1 MKENQILIMST
12 KNHLE
17 NLSSLLV
24 KLSAIKRD
32 PALDLKE
39 RGARKLLITELI
51 ENKEK
56 LAQDEIWQAPEINEK
71 CSVLLTKDFEMSI
84 FNQAAK
90 QDRHYHK
97 LGTEIYLIVEGKML
111 IEVENKDYLLSLGD
125 SIVVN
130 PGSVHLVKPSQENF
144 IAYVFS
150 FNCKGV
156 EDKFI
161 VL

>member
-1 MKENQILIMST
+1 MSI

-17 NLSSLLV
+17 NLPSLLV
-24 KLSAIKRD
+24 KFSSIKKD
-32 PALDLKE
+32 PALGSNS
-39 RGARKLLITELI
+39 RGARKLLITELF
-51 ENKEK
+51 ENKEE
-56 LAQDEIWQAPEINEK
+56 LAQNEIWQAPKIDEK

-84 FNQAAK
+84 FNQTAK

-97 LGTEIYLIVEGKML
+97 LATEIYLVIEGKMF

-150 FNCKGV
+150 FNCKGI